1 MRSPGAM
8 ADEKQAKPEDGAQV
22 PSFEQNLDRLE
33 EIVRRLEEG
42 NLALDDSL
50 RLYEEGVEAFRAC
63 QKMLQA
69 ATLKVRKLVQTAEG
83 ELKEEAFEPPGQ

>member
-1 MRSPGAM
+1 M
-8 ADEKQAKPEDGAQV
+8 ADKKQTKPEDEPQA
-22 PSFEQNLDRLE
+22 PSFEQNLEKLE

-42 NLALDDSL
+42 NLALDESL

-63 QKMLQA
+63 QKTLEE

-83 ELKEEAFEPPGQ
+83 ELKEEPFEPPAQ